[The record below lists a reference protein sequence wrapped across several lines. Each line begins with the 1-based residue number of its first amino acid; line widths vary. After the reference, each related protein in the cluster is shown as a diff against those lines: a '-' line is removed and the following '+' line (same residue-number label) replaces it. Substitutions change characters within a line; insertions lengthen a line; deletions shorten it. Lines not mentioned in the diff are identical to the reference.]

1 MAQRQVIFLVLA
13 AIVGIGMVLLA
24 RNLLSTPAPTA
35 AKVAAVADTQ
45 VLVAVNNVPS
55 GSFLQQKDFTWR
67 TWPGDTPTDGLF
79 VSGKGNDNSYVGG
92 VLREGV
98 KAGEPLLR
106 GRVTMPN
113 EGGFLSAVLKP
124 GMRAMTI
131 KVTPTSGVAG
141 LIFPNDRVDVILAHR
156 LERPGEPGDGQRR
169 VSETVL
175 LNVRV
180 LALDQKT
187 NDQDKK
193 PKVAELA
200 TLEVSIK
207 QAEKLALVA
216 QMGTLSLVLRS
227 VASDVAIDP
236 DAMQT
241 AIDTMPPVQLPVGN
255 DAGAL
260 TQSAGTAPVT
270 YDATWDS
277 DVSTAVPPPNNRHG
291 SDRRVQIMRGG
302 ESSDVVVPNTIHGI
316 PAGER

>member
-1 MAQRQVIFLVLA
+1 MAQRQIIFLVLA
-13 AIVGIGMVLLA
+13 AIVGIGMVLMA
-24 RNLLSTPAPTA
+24 RNLLSAPEPTTQ
-35 AKVAAVADTQ
+35 KVVESSSVKA
-45 VLVAVNNVPS
+45 LVAKNNVPG
-55 GSFLQQKDFTWR
+55 GSFLQQKDFEWR
-67 TWPGDTPTDGLF
+67 SWPSDSPTDGLF
-79 VSGKGNDNSYVGG
+79 ISNSSSDKDYVGG

-113 EGGFLSAVLKP
+113 EGGFLSAVLKQ

-141 LIFPNDRVDVILAHR
+141 LIFPNDRVDVILAHKLDR
-156 LERPGEPGDGQRR
+156 PNDPGENSRR

-175 LNVRV
+175 QNVRV

-200 TLEVSIK
+200 TLEVSMK

-227 VASDVAIDP
+227 VASDITVEP

-241 AIDTMPPVQLPVGN
+241 AIDSLPAV
-255 DAGAL
+255 AAQGAL
-260 TQSAGTAPVT
+260 PTDDTTLSST
-270 YDATWDS
+270 DATWDS
-277 DVSTAVPPPNNRHG
+277 DVSTAVPPPSNRYG
-291 SDRRVQIMRGG
+291 SDRKVNIMRGG
-302 ESSDVVVPNTIHGI
+302 ESTDVIVPNTIHTM
-316 PAGER
+316 PQNAAPTGER